1 MLFKKSWGRKQ
12 EVSLEARTD
21 TPVQEITAELSAEE
35 LTGAPPE
42 EPLRVLPHIKF
53 VARSEIG
60 HARENNEDKFDFY
73 EPDEP
78 SLLASRGSVY
88 LVCDGM
94 GGHNA
99 GQIASELAAKQ
110 FLHAYYHLGGTAQEA
125 ARNAVLL
132 AHRYIADMAS
142 NMPSRYGMGTT
153 LTALILKQDEGI
165 LVHVGDS
172 RCYRLRNGTLEQL
185 SRDHTLVAHLVAQ
198 GILTPE
204 QAKYHPQRN
213 VIRQAVGIEDP
224 AEPLEPDIE
233 TFPLREGDLF
243 LLCSDGL
250 TDMVDD
256 AEIETILRE
265 ELPTR
270 AAWKLVDR
278 ALANGGRDNVTV
290 VLIAIQ
296 RLEPVA
302 EQH

>member
-1 MLFKKSWGRKQ
+1 MLFKRFWARRQ
-12 EVSLEARTD
+12 ESDAETRTE
-21 TPVQEITAELSAEE
+21 TPMQEITAEFSAEE
-35 LTGAPPE
+35 LGGAIPD
-42 EPLRVLPHIKF
+42 EPLRIVPRVKF

-73 EPDEP
+73 APDEEP
-78 SLLASRGSVY
+78 LLAARGSVY

-125 ARNAVLL
+125 ARHAILQ
-132 AHRYIADMAS
+132 AHHYIAEMAS
-142 NMPSRYGMGTT
+142 KIPSRYGMGTT

-165 LVHVGDS
+165 LAHVGDS
-172 RCYRLRNGTLEQL
+172 RCYRLREGVFEQL
-185 SRDHTLVAHLVAQ
+185 SRDHTLVARLVEQ
-198 GILTPE
+198 GIITPE

-213 VIRQAVGIEDP
+213 VIRQAVGVADP
-224 AEPLEPDIE
+224 SEPLEPDIE
-233 TFPLREGDLF
+233 TFALQAGDLY

-256 AEIETILRE
+256 AEIEAILRDE
-265 ELPTR
+265 PPTR
-270 AAWKLVDR
+270 AAWRLVDR

-290 VLIAIQ
+290 VLVRVLA
-296 RLEPVA
+296 LEGV
-302 EQH
+302 

>member
-1 MLFKKSWGRKQ
+1 M
-12 EVSLEARTD
+12 
-21 TPVQEITAELSAEE
+21 QEITAEFSAEE
-35 LTGAPPE
+35 LGGAIPN
-42 EPLRVLPHIKF
+42 EPLRTLPRVKF

-73 EPDEP
+73 EPDEEP
-78 SLLASRGSVY
+78 LLAARGSVY

-125 ARNAVLL
+125 ARHAILQ
-132 AHRYIADMAS
+132 AHHYIAEMAS
-142 NMPSRYGMGTT
+142 KIPSRYGMGTT

-165 LVHVGDS
+165 LAHVGDS
-172 RCYRLRNGTLEQL
+172 RCYRLREGAFEQL
-185 SRDHTLVAHLVAQ
+185 SRDHTLVAHLAAQ

-213 VIRQAVGIEDP
+213 VIRQAVGVADP
-224 AEPLEPDIE
+224 SEPLEPDIE
-233 TFPLREGDLF
+233 TFALQAGDLY

-256 AEIETILRE
+256 AEIEAILRDE
-265 ELPTR
+265 PPTR
-270 AAWKLVDR
+270 AAWRLVDR
-278 ALANGGRDNVTV
+278 ALANGGRDNITV
-290 VLIAIQ
+290 VLVRVLA
-296 RLEPVA
+296 LEGV
-302 EQH
+302 

>member
-1 MLFKKSWGRKQ
+1 MLFKRFWARRQ
-12 EVSLEARTD
+12 ESDADPRTE
-21 TPVQEITAELSAEE
+21 TPMQEITAEFSAEE
-35 LTGAPPE
+35 LGSALPD
-42 EPLRVLPHIKF
+42 EPLRIVPRVKF

-73 EPDEP
+73 EPDEEP
-78 SLLASRGSVY
+78 LLAARGSVY

-125 ARNAVLL
+125 ARHAILQ
-132 AHRYIADMAS
+132 AHHYIAEMAS
-142 NMPSRYGMGTT
+142 KIPSRYGMGTT

-165 LVHVGDS
+165 LAHVGDS
-172 RCYRLRNGTLEQL
+172 RCYRLREGAFEQL
-185 SRDHTLVAHLVAQ
+185 SRDHTLVAHLAAQ

-213 VIRQAVGIEDP
+213 VIRQAVGVADP
-224 AEPLEPDIE
+224 SEPLEPDIE
-233 TFPLREGDLF
+233 TFALQAGDLY

-256 AEIETILRE
+256 AEIEAIVRE
-265 ELPTR
+265 EPPTR
-270 AAWKLVDR
+270 AAWRLVDR
-278 ALANGGRDNVTV
+278 ALANGGRDNITV
-290 VLIAIQ
+290 VLVQILQ
-296 RLEPVA
+296 LLQV
-302 EQH
+302 

>member
-1 MLFKKSWGRKQ
+1 MLFKRFWARRQ
-12 EVSLEARTD
+12 ESDADPRTE
-21 TPVQEITAELSAEE
+21 TPMQEITAEFSAEE
-35 LTGAPPE
+35 LGSALPD
-42 EPLRVLPHIKF
+42 EPLRVVPRVKF

-73 EPDEP
+73 EPDEEP
-78 SLLASRGSVY
+78 LLAARGSVY

-125 ARNAVLL
+125 ARHAILQ
-132 AHRYIADMAS
+132 AHHYIAEMAS
-142 NMPSRYGMGTT
+142 KVPSRYGMGTT

-165 LVHVGDS
+165 LAHVGDS
-172 RCYRLRNGTLEQL
+172 RCYRLREGVFEQL
-185 SRDHTLVAHLVAQ
+185 SRDHTLVARLVEQ
-198 GILTPE
+198 GIITPE

-213 VIRQAVGIEDP
+213 VIRQAVGVADP
-224 AEPLEPDIE
+224 SEPLEPDIE
-233 TFPLREGDLF
+233 TFALQADDLY

-256 AEIETILRE
+256 AEIEAILRDE
-265 ELPTR
+265 PPTR
-270 AAWKLVDR
+270 AAWRLVDR

-290 VLIAIQ
+290 VLLHIVV
-296 RLEPVA
+296 LEGV
-302 EQH
+302 

>member
-1 MLFKKSWGRKQ
+1 M
-12 EVSLEARTD
+12 
-21 TPVQEITAELSAEE
+21 QEITAEFSAEE
-35 LTGAPPE
+35 LGGAIPN
-42 EPLRVLPHIKF
+42 EPLRTLPRVKF

-73 EPDEP
+73 EPDEEP
-78 SLLASRGSVY
+78 LLAARGSVY

-125 ARNAVLL
+125 ARHAILQ
-132 AHRYIADMAS
+132 AHHYIAEMAS
-142 NMPSRYGMGTT
+142 KVPSRYGMGTT

-165 LVHVGDS
+165 LAHVGDS
-172 RCYRLRNGTLEQL
+172 RCYRLREGAFEQL
-185 SRDHTLVAHLVAQ
+185 SRDHTLVAHLAAQ

-213 VIRQAVGIEDP
+213 VIRQAVGVADP
-224 AEPLEPDIE
+224 SEPLEPDIE
-233 TFPLREGDLF
+233 TFALQAGDLY

-256 AEIETILRE
+256 AEIEAIVRE
-265 ELPTR
+265 EPPTR
-270 AAWKLVDR
+270 AAWRLVDR
-278 ALANGGRDNVTV
+278 ALANGGRDNITV
-290 VLIAIQ
+290 VLVQILQ
-296 RLEPVA
+296 LLQV
-302 EQH
+302 

>member
-1 MLFKKSWGRKQ
+1 M
-12 EVSLEARTD
+12 
-21 TPVQEITAELSAEE
+21 QEITAEFNAEE
-35 LTGAPPE
+35 LGTALPE
-42 EPLRVLPHIKF
+42 EPLRIIPRVKF

-73 EPDEP
+73 EPDEEL
-78 SLLASRGSVY
+78 LLAGRGCVY

-99 GQIASELAAKQ
+99 GQIASEVAAKQ

-125 ARNAVLL
+125 ARQAVQL
-132 AHRYIADMAS
+132 AHDYLAEMATKI
-142 NMPSRYGMGTT
+142 PSRAGMGTT

-172 RCYRLRNGTLEQL
+172 RCYRLRAGVFEQL
-185 SRDHTLVAHLVAQ
+185 SRDQTLVAQLVER

-204 QAKYHPQRN
+204 QARFHPHRH
-213 VIRQAVGIEDP
+213 VIRQAVGVHDP
-224 AEPLEPDIE
+224 TEPFEPEIE
-233 TFPLREGDLF
+233 TFPLQEGDVY

-256 AEIETILRE
+256 AEIEAILRTE
-265 ELPTR
+265 PLTR

-290 VLIAIQ
+290 VLVRVQ
-296 RLEPVA
+296 ELVPVA
-302 EQH
+302 P

>member
-1 MLFKKSWGRKQ
+1 MLFKRFWARRQ
-12 EVSLEARTD
+12 ESDADPRTE
-21 TPVQEITAELSAEE
+21 TPMQEITAEFSAEE
-35 LTGAPPE
+35 LGGALPD
-42 EPLRVLPHIKF
+42 EPLRVVPRVKF

-73 EPDEP
+73 EPDEEP
-78 SLLASRGSVY
+78 LLAARGSVY

-125 ARNAVLL
+125 ARHAILQ
-132 AHRYIADMAS
+132 AHHYIAEMAS
-142 NMPSRYGMGTT
+142 KIPSRYGMGTT

-165 LVHVGDS
+165 LAHVGDS
-172 RCYRLRNGTLEQL
+172 RCYRLREGVFEQL
-185 SRDHTLVAHLVAQ
+185 SRDHTLVARLVEQ

-213 VIRQAVGIEDP
+213 VIRQAVGVADP
-224 AEPLEPDIE
+224 SEPLEPDIE
-233 TFPLREGDLF
+233 TFALQAGDLY

-256 AEIETILRE
+256 AEIEAILRDE
-265 ELPTR
+265 PPTR
-270 AAWKLVDR
+270 AAWRLVDR
-278 ALANGGRDNVTV
+278 ALANGGRDNITV
-290 VLIAIQ
+290 VLVQILQ
-296 RLEPVA
+296 LLQV
-302 EQH
+302 

>member
-1 MLFKKSWGRKQ
+1 M
-12 EVSLEARTD
+12 
-21 TPVQEITAELSAEE
+21 QEITAEFSAEE
-35 LTGAPPE
+35 LGSALPE
-42 EPLRVLPHIKF
+42 EPLRVRPQVKF

-73 EPDEP
+73 EPDEEP
-78 SLLASRGSVY
+78 LLAARGSVY

-99 GQIASELAAKQ
+99 GQIASELVAKQ

-125 ARNAVLL
+125 ARQAVSI
-132 AHRYIADMAS
+132 AHHYIAEMAS
-142 NMPSRYGMGTT
+142 KIPSRYGMGTT

-172 RCYRLRNGTLEQL
+172 RCYRLREGVFEQL
-185 SRDHTLVAHLVAQ
+185 SRDQTLVAHLVEQ

-204 QAKYHPQRN
+204 QAKYHPQRH
-213 VIRQAVGIEDP
+213 VIRQAVGVHDP
-224 AEPLEPDIE
+224 SEPFEPDIE
-233 TFPLREGDLF
+233 TFPLQAGDIY

-256 AEIETILRE
+256 AEIEAILRSE
-265 ELPTR
+265 PLTR
-270 AAWKLVDR
+270 AAWKLIDR

-290 VLIAIQ
+290 VLVQ
-296 RLEPVA
+296 VQSLQPVA
-302 EQH
+302 S